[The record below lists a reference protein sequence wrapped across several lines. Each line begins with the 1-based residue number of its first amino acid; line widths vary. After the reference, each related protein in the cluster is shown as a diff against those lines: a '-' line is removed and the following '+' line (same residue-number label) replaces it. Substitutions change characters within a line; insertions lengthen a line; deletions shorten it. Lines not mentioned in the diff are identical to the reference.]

1 MILITIVT
9 GVNLNQFITGGPH
22 ILRVSRKNGQIPGLG
37 LNMDLQ
43 AELLAHFLQGSSNG
57 ANYATGDDEPLGMT
71 RNSWQPRPMM
81 SP

>member
-1 MILITIVT
+1 
-9 GVNLNQFITGGPH
+9 
-22 ILRVSRKNGQIPGLG
+22 LG